1 MLPYFLITMQYRIA
15 VLGCGHIGRKHAAL
29 AARYG
34 KLVGVADT
42 DQEKAGAIAQLY
54 QVSAYSNLTE
64 LLAQAEPEIMVICTP
79 NGLHAEHSK
88 EAFRSNAHVLCEK
101 PMALNSRD
109 ATEMIETARLF
120 NRKLFVVKQ
129 NRFNPP
135 VAWVKQVL
143 DRQQLGRLVGFQLN
157 AFWNRTPAY
166 FRQSAWRGTLDQ
178 DGGPLFTQ
186 FSHFV
191 DLLYW
196 YLGPLKEVAFV
207 SAENQ
212 LHHNCIEFEDQG
224 MAVLEFESGIRGS
237 IQYSLNAHGRNM
249 EGSITLFG
257 EKGTVKI
264 GGPYLNEIGYFN
276 IEGVEVPAFPVL
288 ESNQYGTYEGSSS
301 QHHLVYEAMLK
312 ALDNPA
318 NRFLEPEEAL
328 QSVAIIEA
336 IYAKMG
342 NRRKEHE

>member
-1 MLPYFLITMQYRIA
+1 MQYRIA

-42 DQEKAGAIAQLY
+42 DQEKATAVAQLY

-64 LLAQAEPEIMVICTP
+64 LLAQAEPEIVVICTP
-79 NGLHAEHSK
+79 NGIHAEHSL
-88 EAFRSNAHVLCEK
+88 EALRSNAHVLCEK
-101 PMALNSRD
+101 PMALNSKD
-109 ATEMIETARLF
+109 AAEMIQTARLF
-120 NRKLFVVKQ
+120 NKRLFVVKQ

-135 VAWVKQVL
+135 VAWVKQL
-143 DRQQLGRLVGFQLN
+143 LEQQQLGNLVGFQLN
-157 AFWNRTPAY
+157 AFWNRDPAY
-166 FRQSAWRGTLDQ
+166 FRQSAWRGSLNL

-196 YLGPLKEVAFV
+196 YLGPLKEVKFAT
-207 SAENQ
+207 AENR
-212 LHHNCIEFEDQG
+212 LHPDCIEFEDQG
-224 MAVLEFESGIRGS
+224 MVVLEFECGISGS
-237 IQYSLNAHGRNM
+237 VQYSLNAHKRNM

-264 GGPYLNEIGYFN
+264 GGSYLNEIAYCN
-276 IEGVEVPAFPVL
+276 IEGVEVPTFPVL

-312 ALDNPA
+312 TLENPA
-318 NRFLEPEEAL
+318 NRFLGPEEAL
-328 QSVAIIEA
+328 QSVAIIET